1 MKRFATP
8 LLLLASACSSP
19 GSDDPPTMTVGDEPN
34 PTVGDEPSSSAG
46 TDVPPEW
53 SCVSEQVGLLP
64 REPARVRYEL
74 SVFDF
79 NSQPTAPS
87 AVPGLEVQV
96 CGSGSCEQP
105 LPPCTPAEP
114 SALEQCYRSSVGAR
128 PFEQIF
134 DLPYGF
140 SNATLRF
147 TAPGYAELDY
157 VLGGPMIGAPD
168 GEMVV
173 RGVPLPMFS
182 EGARSTMYAD
192 LGMSPV
198 DVTRG
203 VLLGRVLNCEG
214 VRAAGVKVETAA
226 LGVMPGAVAFRFES
240 SLLAVPSPL
249 ETAAPGIA
257 GFVNVLPGAIGIEA
271 QTPGGEIATA
281 VRIRSNVITIAE
293 LRPGLELW
301 GQ

>member
-1 MKRFATP
+1 MKRFAITS
-8 LLLLASACSSP
+8 LLVFTACSSS
-19 GSDDPPTMTVGDEPN
+19 GSDAPPSM
-34 PTVGDEPSSSAG
+34 SAG
-46 TDVPPEW
+46 DDPSTTAGDDLSPSEADVPPEW
-53 SCVSEQVGLLP
+53 SCLGEQLLVA

-74 SVFDF
+74 PVFDF
-79 NSQPTAPS
+79 DSQSNAPR

-105 LPPCTPAEP
+105 LSQCTPAAP
-114 SALEQCYRSSVGAR
+114 TALEQCYRSSVGER
-128 PFEQIF
+128 PFELVF

-168 GEMVV
+168 GEMVI

-182 EGARSTMYAD
+182 ETARSTVHAD

-198 DVTRG
+198 DPARG

-214 VRAAGVKVETAA
+214 ARAAGVKVEPMARDA
-226 LGVMPGAVAFRFES
+226 VPGAVAFRFES

-257 GFVNVLPGAIGIEA
+257 GFVNLLPGAIGIHA

-281 VRIRSNVITIAE
+281 VRVRPNVITIAE